1 MSNQENSQSGLW
13 NVPVF
18 RPELA
23 FPVLSEE
30 MVDRV
35 RSYGREE
42 ILPANYALFRHGERQ
57 VDMFI
62 VLDGEVSIALRARM
76 ARKKSSL
83 SIAGS
88 ASAAT

>member
-1 MSNQENSQSGLW
+1 MSNEENSQSGLW

-23 FPVLSEE
+23 FPMLSEE

-57 VDMFI
+57 VDMFY
-62 VLDGEVSIALRARM
+62 RARWGGKHFS
-76 ARKKSSL
+76 AGRGWPKKDHR
-83 SIAGS
+83 S
-88 ASAAT
+88 ASQV